1 MEEILEKLVDLGLT
15 KIEAMV
21 YVTLLKNGKNS
32 GYKIAKELNLY
43 RSTVYQAIDSL
54 YQKGY
59 IYLIET
65 QNKEY
70 EAKDPNIFLKELQTK
85 MENNIVSLKGELNSI
100 RTPLKKDYFVNI
112 VGIDNILSK
121 VKSMI
126 DNSQKEIYLNTDF
139 DIRLIQ
145 DNLYE
150 ATRRGVRVIIF
161 SFGKIHNIDESLV
174 EMYIR
179 DESKK
184 EEINSQR
191 IMITVDLE
199 ETLVA
204 SQSNSEVTAIFTNN
218 STFNLIVAEHI
229 HSDIYISK
237 LKKVDSSYFKEN
249 IGINSLHE
257 KLTFLENKIFK

>member
-1 MEEILEKLVDLGLT
+1 MDNILEKLVDLGLS

-85 MENNIVSLKGELNSI
+85 LEGNITSLKEELNSI
-100 RTPLKKDYFVNI
+100 RPHLKKDYFINI
-112 VGIDNILSK
+112 TGIENILLK
-121 VKSMI
+121 VRSMI
-126 DNSQKEIYLNTDF
+126 DSSKKEIYLNTDF
-139 DIRLIQ
+139 DIKLIQ

-150 ATRRGVRVIIF
+150 AVRRGVRVIIF
-161 SFGKIHNIDESLV
+161 SFGKLHDIDESLI
-174 EMYIR
+174 EIYIR

-191 IMITVDLE
+191 IMLTVDLE

-218 STFNLIVAEHI
+218 STFNLIVSEHI

-237 LKKVDSSYFKEN
+237 IKKIDSSYFKEN

-257 KLTFLENKIFK
+257 KLTFLEKKLK

>member
-1 MEEILEKLVDLGLT
+1 MDNILEKLVDLGLS

-70 EAKDPNIFLKELQTK
+70 EAKDPNIFLKEIQTK
-85 MENNIVSLKGELNSI
+85 LESNITSLRGELNSI
-100 RTPLKKDYFVNI
+100 RPHLKKDYFINI
-112 VGIDNILSK
+112 TGIENILLK
-121 VKSMI
+121 VKAMLDS
-126 DNSQKEIYLNTDF
+126 SKKEIYLNTDF
-139 DIRLIQ
+139 DIKLIQ
-145 DNLYE
+145 DNLYK
-150 ATRRGVRVIIF
+150 AARRGVRVIIF
-161 SFGKIHNIDESLV
+161 SFGRLEGIDETLIEV
-174 EMYIR
+174 YNRNEF
-179 DESKK
+179 EK
-184 EEINSQR
+184 EIIKSQR
-191 IMITVDLE
+191 LMITVDLE

-229 HSDIYISK
+229 HSDIYLSK
-237 LKKVDSSYFKEN
+237 IKKIDSSYFKEN

-257 KLTFLENKIFK
+257 KLTFLEKKLK